1 MSIAGWVWSGPSSG
15 LAGSCVSPA
24 PIAKPLKITSTPHG
38 YPRKTLK
45 TDEYRRQAQI
55 TELNALNAALAVIR
69 FKQHFKLLD
78 RLDEAT
84 SYIFDSAMLEIDTE
98 GRTR

>member
-1 MSIAGWVWSGPSSG
+1 MVGLSGF
-15 LAGSCVSPA
+15 LR
-24 PIAKPLKITSTPHG
+24 ITGTD
-38 YPRKTLK
+38 RKAFDDNVNSVRLPTENPK
-45 TDEYRRQAQI
+45 DGEYQRHAQI

-69 FKQHFKLLD
+69 FKQQFRLLD

-84 SYIFDSAMLEIDTE
+84 SYIFDTGMLEIDTE